1 MRVDFRFAK
10 GPYQGGLSDQEVV
23 HEELAAEVDGD
34 DLRGMGEIGH
44 GERLAGAFG
53 HVARGPG
60 LREGDAVVECFVC
73 HGPDLR
79 ERWTAV
85 ASGVDDVNWPGI
97 SRN

>member
-10 GPYQGGLSDQEVV
+10 GPYQGGLSNQEVV

-60 LREGDAVVECFVC
+60 LREGDAVVEYFVRHC
-73 HGPDLR
+73 LISEKGGLR
-79 ERWTAV
+79 LDWRRGWRELA
-85 ASGVDDVNWPGI
+85 
-97 SRN
+97 RN